1 MKKKCVLVGY
11 FSILVFSLSACG
23 AVLPA
28 ESVEAKEPEII
39 IIKDEIAVAKT
50 EKPDTENGSETQET
64 EEVAVAEESVKD
76 DILLST
82 ESTMEEAYVV
92 MPSSN
97 VEEETADAQ
106 VDESDFVAEIRGAKV
121 VLGSEINGLMNTL
134 GTPDVF
140 EEEPNSRRDGS
151 NKTYQYNGI
160 VIYTKPANNR
170 DVVKLIEY
178 LGEEKTSSGIGIG
191 STRADIEAAY
201 GIEYEMDPNYIT
213 YTYCEN
219 ETISFQMDGEKCIR
233 IELSWK

>member
-1 MKKKCVLVGY
+1 MKKKCIFVGF

-28 ESVEAKEPEII
+28 ESVEAKEPEVI

-50 EKPDTENGSETQET
+50 EKPDSENEVEIQET
-64 EEVAVAEESVKD
+64 EMEETVQEGIVS
-76 DILLST
+76 ST

-92 MPSSN
+92 MPSSD
-97 VEEETADAQ
+97 VEGEMADAK
-106 VDESDFVAEIRGAKV
+106 VDESDFIAEIRGTKV
-121 VLGSEINGLMNTL
+121 VLGSEINGLMYSL

-151 NKTYQYNGI
+151 NKTYTYNGI
-160 VIYTKPANNR
+160 VIYTRPLNNR
-170 DVVKLIEY
+170 DVVETIEY
-178 LGEEKTSSGIGIG
+178 RGEEKTPSGIGLG

-201 GIEYEMDPNYIT
+201 GIGYEMDPDYIT

-219 ETISFQMDGEKCIR
+219 ETISFQMDGEKCVC
-233 IELSWK
+233 IELSWRK